1 MNANE
6 VITNLALE
14 RMERPRG
21 DYATIHLNDHVNR
34 SHSTNANSSD
44 GFRLA
49 VHARVEASRRAIE
62 AFTVAF
68 ADKGDEFANT
78 LMMGRAQL
86 QNAVLMTLGREMAA
100 GQLQL
105 NVMEPVIA
113 LSLSESIDLL
123 IHA

>member
-34 SHSTNANSSD
+34 SHSTNDNLSD

-49 VHARVEASRRAIE
+49 VHDCVEASRRAIE
-62 AFTVAF
+62 AFAVAF

-86 QNAVLMTLGREMAA
+86 QSAVLMTLGREMAA

>member
-1 MNANE
+1 M
-6 VITNLALE
+6 
-14 RMERPRG
+14 
-21 DYATIHLNDHVNR
+21 
-34 SHSTNANSSD
+34 
-44 GFRLA
+44 
-49 VHARVEASRRAIE
+49 
-62 AFTVAF
+62 AF

-86 QNAVLMTLGREMAA
+86 QSAVLMTLGREMAA